1 MNEHHL
7 RVGLIGT
14 GLMGHG
20 IGKNTVEKGFSLTV
34 VAHRNRAPI
43 DDLVSR
49 GAREVTTAREL
60 ADASDIVCL
69 CLPGSPEIERLM
81 EGPDGLIAGLRPG
94 AIVVDTS
101 TANPDSTL
109 ALAPRLAERDVT
121 LVDAPLSRTAK
132 HAWEGT
138 LRTLVGGDAATLER
152 LRPWLETW
160 AEQIVHAGE
169 VGDGHKMK
177 LLNNFLSLGYGAL
190 YAEALALAAKVGID
204 PSRFDS
210 VIRDGRTDCGFYRT
224 YMQYVLEGDRNA
236 HPFTL
241 RNACKDMRYLDA
253 MADQAGMVN
262 PLSNAV
268 KNTYAL
274 AVNGGRGEDYVPMIA
289 DVIATTNDVD
299 LRSS

>member
-1 MNEHHL
+1 MNEHRL
-7 RVGLIGT
+7 RVGLIGA

-34 VAHRNRAPI
+34 MAHRNRAPI

-49 GAREVTTAREL
+49 GAREVATAREL
-60 ADASDIVCL
+60 ADVSDIVCL
-69 CLPGSPEIERLM
+69 CLPGSPEVERLM
-81 EGPDGLIAGLRPG
+81 EGPSGLMAGLR
-94 AIVVDTS
+94 AETIVVDTS
-101 TANPDSTL
+101 TSNPDSTL
-109 ALAPRLAERDVT
+109 ALAPRLAEHGVT
-121 LVDAPLSRTAK
+121 LVDAPLSRTAQ
-132 HAWEGT
+132 HAWEGK
-138 LRTLVGGDAATLER
+138 LRTLVGCDEATFER
-152 LRPWLETW
+152 LTPWLETW
-160 AEQIVHAGE
+160 AENLVHVGG

-210 VIRDGRTDCGFYRT
+210 VIRGGRTDCGFYRT

-268 KNTYAL
+268 KNTYGL
-274 AVNGGRGEDYVPMIA
+274 AVNGNRGEDYVPMIA
-289 DVIATTNDVD
+289 EIIAALNDVN
-299 LRSS
+299 LRS